1 MSFEKG
7 DPPEQ
12 LTSTE
17 LLTEE
22 ARAAALRNAW
32 DEAARLWTIVRER
45 SPDVLGAYFEHAH
58 ALTKLEQFDAA
69 EATFAHGMAR
79 FPKDPW
85 LAIHHS
91 WMAMHQADWQEA
103 ARRWAAI
110 RDRFPDQP
118 FGYHNGGLS
127 LQEAGRFDEAELVL
141 AAGAEK
147 FPDNIDVLRY
157 FALNA
162 DHRRSSESVARWEN
176 LCRRFPDDDFGRMNL
191 QRVKYH
197 ALWDDAKSDH
207 VQTGSGEEERATRG
221 VSAAGQSHQAGLEP
235 SRLAMQFESLGQNC
249 EFGLVQRYFGAEPL
263 SLFRF
268 SATNIDMLTSA
279 LDSHFEGVGTVEQ
292 TMVTAHPGGE
302 LVVEDKRFFKGMH
315 TPAHRDSV
323 DMDVFLTEMRQRLIF
338 LKRRLLEILRS
349 ADKVFVCVRMD
360 FPERDAVRLL
370 GALRRYGPNR
380 LLCVRSADEGHPSG
394 TVEQRSPDLVVGYV
408 NLEARLGLAEPF
420 DHLGSLDY
428 VGWTE
433 VCRKAYAALNRT

>member
-1 MSFEKG
+1 
-7 DPPEQ
+7 
-12 LTSTE
+12 
-17 LLTEE
+17 
-22 ARAAALRNAW
+22 
-32 DEAARLWTIVRER
+32 V
-45 SPDVLGAYFEHAH
+45 
-58 ALTKLEQFDAA
+58 
-69 EATFAHGMAR
+69 
-79 FPKDPW
+79 
-85 LAIHHS
+85 
-91 WMAMHQADWQEA
+91 
-103 ARRWAAI
+103 
-110 RDRFPDQP
+110 
-118 FGYHNGGLS
+118 
-127 LQEAGRFDEAELVL
+127 
-141 AAGAEK
+141 
-147 FPDNIDVLRY
+147 
-157 FALNA
+157 
-162 DHRRSSESVARWEN
+162 
-176 LCRRFPDDDFGRMNL
+176 
-191 QRVKYH
+191 
-197 ALWDDAKSDH
+197 
-207 VQTGSGEEERATRG
+207 
-221 VSAAGQSHQAGLEP
+221 GQSHQAGLEP

-279 LDSHFEGVGTVEQ
+279 LDSHFEEVGTVEQ
-292 TMVTAHPGGE
+292 TMVTAHSGSE

-380 LLCVRSADEGHPSG
+380 LLCVRDADEGHPSG

-428 VGWTE
+428 VGWKE